1 MNSEIASVLFLMDL
15 LFKYLIDTVNAFLC
29 VLASIPRTKKYLS
42 WSAQK
47 KKVREIH
54 EVTDSEVHALLQ
66 LDVYMCIF
74 VYAHLWV

>member
-1 MNSEIASVLFLMDL
+1 MPFFVSWVLFQGQRN
-15 LFKYLIDTVNAFLC
+15 IFLE
-29 VLASIPRTKKYLS
+29 VRK
-42 WSAQK
+42 K